1 MEVSNGPLSI
11 FYAEWLRA
19 GAAALPRGKVRS
31 LEKLIQTQIKLGL
44 KLELVSATA
53 SRFGSGAGR
62 FAATAIAALVAMAE
76 AVDLAVQVR
85 EEIADRR
92 RTAALAAAVVASRSA
107 TARGFGGA
115 RRFASG
121 SGTSRSGTS
130 AGRFGGGAGRFTARG
145 GAAIAAHHAIKQT
158 GLGAR
163 TTDESGDGDQREQ
176 IRLHGEDS
184 CSYWETNTNS
194 SRWLDEILGCS

>member
-19 GAAALPRGKVRS
+19 GAAALPRGKIQS
-31 LEKLIQTQIKLGL
+31 LEKLIQTESKL
-44 KLELVSATA
+44 KLRLGLVSATA
-53 SRFGSGAGR
+53 SRFGSSARG
-62 FAATAIAALVAMAE
+62 FAAAAIAALVAMAE
-76 AVDLAVQVR
+76 AMELAVQAG

-92 RTAALAAAVVASRSA
+92 RTAALSAAAIASRSA

-121 SGTSRSGTS
+121 SGTGRRGTS
-130 AGRFGGGAGRFTARG
+130 AGRFGGGAGRFAARG

-158 GLGAR
+158 SLGAR
-163 TTDESGDGDQREQ
+163 TTDEGGDGDQREQ

-184 CSYWETNTNS
+184 CSCWETNTNS
-194 SRWLDEILGCS
+194 SR

>member
-121 SGTSRSGTS
+121 SGTS